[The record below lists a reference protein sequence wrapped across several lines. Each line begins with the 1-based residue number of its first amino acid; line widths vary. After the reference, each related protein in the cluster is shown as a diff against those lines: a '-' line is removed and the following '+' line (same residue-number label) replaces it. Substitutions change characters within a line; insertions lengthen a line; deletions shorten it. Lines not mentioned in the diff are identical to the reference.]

1 MAKADLKLGCK
12 YTRKALGE
20 DIRAAPKRIEVL
32 ILPQKNTF
40 QPMFLNYSEK
50 CHHMEI
56 CRIL

>member
-32 ILPQKNTF
+32 ILPQK
-40 QPMFLNYSEK
+40 
-50 CHHMEI
+50 
-56 CRIL
+56 ILSSLSS